1 MYTPS
6 NSSPDT
12 LVEKPVIIWKRR
24 DLACGI
30 IRVCVYDIAAGAVS
44 DFTRPWDNLFKSRPS
59 GFRLGKC
66 NAIVIPT
73 CNIAAAGF
81 ACERTGLGA
90 RTPGPGLTSSLQ
102 DPDN

>member
-1 MYTPS
+1 MYISP
-6 NSSPDT
+6 NSILFT
-12 LVEKPVIIWKRR
+12 VAEETVIIWKRTNHSVWDYSR
-24 DLACGI
+24 
-30 IRVCVYDIAAGAVS
+30 DIAVGAMS

-81 ACERTGLGA
+81 AC
-90 RTPGPGLTSSLQ
+90 
-102 DPDN
+102 